1 MKTVDRKSLKPGMVL
16 AKDVHVNTQNVVLL
30 NKGDVITRKD
40 LAKLAFY
47 SIDKVCIEDKIIKQP
62 QSGPDGDFD
71 TLPTRSERIKASP
84 EFQEFKKDFEKCADN
99 FENTINDVIL
109 KNKEFKV
116 GELMAPI
123 YKLLKNNPNT
133 NTVFDMLH
141 NLREYDDATYTHC
154 INVALISNILA
165 KWLKMDDTEIE
176 TATQSGLFHD
186 IGKIM
191 IPEKIIKKPGK
202 LTDKEY
208 EEIKKHPQ
216 IGYDVLKDKP
226 IGNHIKN
233 AALMHHERCDGSGYP
248 QGLKAPQIDRYAKLV
263 SIADVY
269 DAMTSARYYREPLCP
284 FTAIELF
291 EENGFTKYDSEMIM
305 TFLKHIVD
313 TYISSTVKLSTG
325 EIGEIIFVNQ
335 DSLSKPT
342 VKIGDDYIDLS
353 KRQGVTIERIL

>member
-16 AKDVHVNTQNVVLL
+16 AKDVHVNSQKVVLL

-62 QSGPDGDFD
+62 QSGTDDDFD

-84 EFQEFKKDFEKCADN
+84 EFQEFKKDFEECTDT

-116 GELMAPI
+116 VELMAPI

-141 NLREYDDATYTHC
+141 NLREYDDATYTHS

-202 LTDKEY
+202 LTAKEY

-233 AALMHHERCDGSGYP
+233 AALMHHERCDGTGYP

>member
-16 AKDVHVNTQNVVLL
+16 AKDVHVNSQKVVLL

-62 QSGPDGDFD
+62 QSGTDDDFG
-71 TLPTRSERIKASP
+71 TLPTRSERIKASL
-84 EFQEFKKDFEKCADN
+84 EFQEFKKDFEECADT

-123 YKLLKNNPNT
+123 YKLLRNNPNT

-141 NLREYDDATYTHC
+141 NLREYDDATYAHS

-202 LTDKEY
+202 LTAKEY

-233 AALMHHERCDGSGYP
+233 AALMHHERCDGTGYP

>member
-47 SIDKVCIEDKIIKQP
+47 SIDEVCIEDKIIEQP
-62 QSGPDGDFD
+62 PMDPDGNLSAF
-71 TLPTRSERIKASP
+71 PTRSERIKATP
-84 EFQEFKKDFEKCADN
+84 EFQEFKKDFEECAVT
-99 FENTINDVIL
+99 FENTINDVVL

-216 IGYDVLKDKP
+216 IGYDVLKDQP

-233 AALMHHERCDGSGYP
+233 AALMHHERCDGTGYP

-291 EENGFTKYDSEMIM
+291 EESGFTKYDSEMIM

-342 VKIGDDYIDLS
+342 VRIGNDYIDLS
-353 KRQGVTIERIL
+353 KRQGVTIEKIL

>member
-16 AKDVHVNTQNVVLL
+16 AKDVHVNSQNVVLL

-62 QSGPDGDFD
+62 QSGTDGDFD

-84 EFQEFKKDFEKCADN
+84 EFQEFKKDFEECADT

-116 GELMAPI
+116 GELMDPI

-233 AALMHHERCDGSGYP
+233 AALMHHERCDGTGYP

-353 KRQGVTIERIL
+353 KRQGVTIEKIL

>member
-1 MKTVDRKSLKPGMVL
+1 MKAIDRKSLKPGMIL
-16 AKDVHVNTQNVVLL
+16 AKDVHVNAQKIVLL
-30 NKGDVITRKD
+30 SKGDIISRKD

-47 SIDKVCIEDKIIKQP
+47 SIDEVYIEDEIVTV
-62 QSGPDGDFD
+62 STNESDANYNGSY
-71 TLPTRSERIKASP
+71 TRLDRIKATP
-84 EFQEFKKDFEKCADN
+84 EFQEFKKSFEECSESFKN
-99 FENTINDVIL
+99 SINDVIL
-109 KNKEFKV
+109 KSKEFKV
-116 GELMAPI
+116 GDLMAPI
-123 YKLLKNNPNT
+123 YRLLKKNPNT
-133 NTVFDMLH
+133 NVVFDMLH

-165 KWLKMDDTEIE
+165 KWLKMDDTEIDI
-176 TATQSGLFHD
+176 ATQAGLFHD
-186 IGKIM
+186 IGKVM
-191 IPEKIIKKPGK
+191 IPEDIIKKPGK
-202 LTDKEY
+202 LTEKEY

-216 IGYDVLKDKP
+216 IGYDVLKDQP
-226 IGNHIKN
+226 VSNHVKN
-233 AALMHHERCDGSGYP
+233 AALMHHERCDGTGYP

-305 TFLKHIVD
+305 TFLKNIVN
-313 TYISSTVKLSTG
+313 TYISSTVKLSSG

-342 VKIGDDYIDLS
+342 VRIGDDYIDLS
-353 KRQGVTIERIL
+353 KRKGVTIEKIL